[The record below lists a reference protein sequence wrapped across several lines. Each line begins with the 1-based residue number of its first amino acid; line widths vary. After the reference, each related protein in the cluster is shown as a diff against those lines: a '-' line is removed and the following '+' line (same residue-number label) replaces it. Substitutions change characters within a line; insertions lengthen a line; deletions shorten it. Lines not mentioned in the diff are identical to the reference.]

1 MESQEFLT
9 EYKAIS
15 NKLKKRF
22 LRRPNVAEASDNFRW
37 DEWQLAAVTEISY
50 DSRPSVLQWLKLAGG
65 HLMLLGAIFFLHKCN
80 FLIRYDIM
88 MRGGIIDVR
97 LCQSHTIFL
106 SYLDT
111 CILL

>member
-65 HLMLLGAIFFLHKCN
+65 HLMLLGAIFFHKCN
-80 FLIRYDIM
+80 FLKSISWWEEESLMSDH
-88 MRGGIIDVR
+88 VR
-97 LCQSHTIFL
+97 AIQYSFHILPT
-106 SYLDT
+106 Y
-111 CILL
+111 ILL

>member
-50 DSRPSVLQWLKLAGG
+50 DSRPSQ
-65 HLMLLGAIFFLHKCN
+65 MQFFK
-80 FLIRYDIM
+80 IDIL

-97 LCQSHTIFL
+97 SCQSHTIFL
-106 SYLDT
+106 SYLA
-111 CILL
+111 

>member
-50 DSRPSVLQWLKLAGG
+50 DSRPSVL
-65 HLMLLGAIFFLHKCN
+65 
-80 FLIRYDIM
+80 
-88 MRGGIIDVR
+88 
-97 LCQSHTIFL
+97 
-106 SYLDT
+106 
-111 CILL
+111 